1 MTLIEEIRD
10 KVGEAELLAQ
20 LAEEAAEFSQAAL
33 KLRRKLDGRN
43 PTPKTERELRANL
56 DEELADVAVCVSALG
71 LDTKWE
77 LMRKKICR
85 WVERLEENAG
95 SGENAGTDWQ
105 RLKSCPVCKRHSARL
120 EVDMEGVPTFYVVCT
135 ECGYKTDKFYV
146 LKNAEHA
153 WNGRG

>member
-20 LAEEAAEFSQAAL
+20 MAEEAAELSQAAL
-33 KLRRKLDGRN
+33 KLRRKLDGSN

-56 DEELADVAVCVSALG
+56 DEELADVAVCVSALE

-85 WVERLEENAG
+85 WVERLEENDEA
-95 SGENAGTDWQ
+95 Q
-105 RLKSCPVCKRHSARL
+105 R
-120 EVDMEGVPTFYVVCT
+120 
-135 ECGYKTDKFYV
+135 
-146 LKNAEHA
+146 
-153 WNGRG
+153 

>member
-20 LAEEAAEFSQAAL
+20 LAEEAAELSQAAL

-56 DEELADVAVCVSALG
+56 DEELADVTVCVSVLG

-77 LMRKKICR
+77 LMQKKICR
-85 WVERLEENAG
+85 WAERLKKYQNI
-95 SGENAGTDWQ
+95 
-105 RLKSCPVCKRHSARL
+105 
-120 EVDMEGVPTFYVVCT
+120 M
-135 ECGYKTDKFYV
+135 
-146 LKNAEHA
+146 
-153 WNGRG
+153 

>member
-1 MTLIEEIRD
+1 MELVEEIRD

-20 LAEEAAEFSQAAL
+20 LAEEAAELSQAAL

-56 DEELADVAVCVSALG
+56 DEELADVAVCVSALE

-85 WVERLEENAG
+85 WVERLEENESCNKQRYLKPDGCGG
-95 SGENAGTDWQ
+95 S
-105 RLKSCPVCKRHSARL
+105 LKS
-120 EVDMEGVPTFYVVCT
+120 
-135 ECGYKTDKFYV
+135 
-146 LKNAEHA
+146 
-153 WNGRG
+153 